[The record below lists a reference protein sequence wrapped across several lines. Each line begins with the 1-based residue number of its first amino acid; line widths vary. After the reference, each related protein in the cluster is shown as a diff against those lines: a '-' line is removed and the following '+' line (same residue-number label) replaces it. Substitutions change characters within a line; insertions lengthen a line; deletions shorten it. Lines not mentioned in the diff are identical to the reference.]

1 MKDDEKAFLEKMR
14 AAQEI
19 RVGDGLGNRA
29 IEGKVALREALKSG
43 GSEWGSLQDTGEY
56 DAVLK
61 FHCRV

>member
-1 MKDDEKAFLEKMR
+1 MRDDEKAFLEKMR

-19 RVGDGLGNRA
+19 RIGDGLGNQV
-29 IEGKVALREALKSG
+29 IEGKTPLMEALKNG
-43 GSEWGSLQDTGEY
+43 GKVSWDGDTGGY